1 MLPETWGSG
10 IGFTGSTSVGLTII
24 CPLFAVVGILMYSAE
39 ITQMPLTSI
48 QIQALV
54 REMDYS
60 MRRHKGLKQTNPTEY
75 RNKVVAE
82 NQMLYNDMPSIF
94 EMHITG
100 KLDGTFFDML
110 AMRRQIEKGELTED
124 EASRQVGQK
133 LFDRYVKP
141 VIGDDVPPDQRT
153 GAHAPAPAPVVKSYA
168 EYYKEDVGM
177 SGPSS

>member
-1 MLPETWGSG
+1 
-10 IGFTGSTSVGLTII
+10 
-24 CPLFAVVGILMYSAE
+24 MYSAE

-110 AMRRQIEKGELTED
+110 ALRSQIEKGEVTED

-141 VIGDDVPPDQRT
+141 VIGDDVPPEQRT
-153 GAHAPAPAPVVKSYA
+153 GAHAPAPPPVIKSYA
-168 EYYKEDVGM
+168 EYYKETDG
-177 SGPSS
+177 SGVSGSSS

>member
-1 MLPETWGSG
+1 
-10 IGFTGSTSVGLTII
+10 
-24 CPLFAVVGILMYSAE
+24 
-39 ITQMPLTSI
+39 
-48 QIQALV
+48 
-54 REMDYS
+54 

-82 NQMLYNDMPSIF
+82 NQMLYNEMPSIF
-94 EMHITG
+94 EMHIIG

-110 AMRRQIEKGELTED
+110 ALRRQIEKGELTED

-141 VIGDDVPPDQRT
+141 VIGDDVPPEQRT
-153 GAHAPAPAPVVKSYA
+153 GANAPASAPVVKSYA

-177 SGPSS
+177 SGSSS

>member
-1 MLPETWGSG
+1 
-10 IGFTGSTSVGLTII
+10 
-24 CPLFAVVGILMYSAE
+24 MYSAE

-48 QIQALV
+48 QVQALV
-54 REMDYS
+54 RDMDYS
-60 MRRHKGLKQTNPTEY
+60 MRRHKGLKLTNPEEF

-82 NQMLYNDMPSIF
+82 NQLLYNDIPSIF

-110 AMRRQIEKGELTED
+110 ALKRQIEKGELTED
-124 EASRQVGQK
+124 EASRKIGQQ

-141 VIGDDVPPDQRT
+141 VIGDDVPPEQRS
-153 GAHAPAPAPVVKSYA
+153 GATPALPPVVKSYA

>member
-1 MLPETWGSG
+1 
-10 IGFTGSTSVGLTII
+10 
-24 CPLFAVVGILMYSAE
+24 
-39 ITQMPLTSI
+39 MPLTSI

-60 MRRHKGLKQTNPTEY
+60 MRRHKGLKQTNPAEY

-110 AMRRQIEKGELTED
+110 ALRRQIEKGELTED
-124 EASRQVGQK
+124 QASRDIGQK

-141 VIGDDVPPDQRT
+141 VIGDDVPPEQRT
-153 GAHAPAPAPVVKSYA
+153 GTHAPPPAPVVKSYA

>member
-1 MLPETWGSG
+1 
-10 IGFTGSTSVGLTII
+10 
-24 CPLFAVVGILMYSAE
+24 MYSAE

-60 MRRHKGLKQTNPTEY
+60 MRRHKGLKQTNPPEY

-82 NQMLYNDMPSIF
+82 NQMLYNEMPSIF
-94 EMHITG
+94 EMHIIG

-110 AMRRQIEKGELTED
+110 ALRRQIEKGELTED

-141 VIGDDVPPDQRT
+141 VIGDDVPPEQRT
-153 GAHAPAPAPVVKSYA
+153 GANAPASAPVVKSYA
-168 EYYKEDVGM
+168 EYYKEDVGLAE
-177 SGPSS
+177 PSS

>member
-1 MLPETWGSG
+1 
-10 IGFTGSTSVGLTII
+10 
-24 CPLFAVVGILMYSAE
+24 
-39 ITQMPLTSI
+39 
-48 QIQALV
+48 
-54 REMDYS
+54 

-82 NQMLYNDMPSIF
+82 NQILYNEMPSIF

-110 AMRRQIEKGELTED
+110 ALRRQIEKGQLTED

-141 VIGDDVPPDQRT
+141 VIGDDVPPEQRT
-153 GAHAPAPAPVVKSYA
+153 GAHAPAPPPVVKSYA

>member
-1 MLPETWGSG
+1 
-10 IGFTGSTSVGLTII
+10 
-24 CPLFAVVGILMYSAE
+24 
-39 ITQMPLTSI
+39 
-48 QIQALV
+48 
-54 REMDYS
+54 
-60 MRRHKGLKQTNPTEY
+60 MRRHKGLKQTNPAEY

-110 AMRRQIEKGELTED
+110 ALRRQIEKGEVTED

-141 VIGDDVPPDQRT
+141 VIGDDVPPEQRT
-153 GAHAPAPAPVVKSYA
+153 GSHAPAPHPATLPF
-168 EYYKEDVGM
+168 
-177 SGPSS
+177 GPIFSKAAKDFNLGASHS

>member
-1 MLPETWGSG
+1 
-10 IGFTGSTSVGLTII
+10 
-24 CPLFAVVGILMYSAE
+24 MYSAE

-124 EASRQVGQK
+124 EASRKVGQK

-153 GAHAPAPAPVVKSYA
+153 GTHTPAPPPVVKSYA

>member
-1 MLPETWGSG
+1 
-10 IGFTGSTSVGLTII
+10 
-24 CPLFAVVGILMYSAE
+24 MYSAE

-60 MRRHKGLKQTNPTEY
+60 MRRHKGLKLTNPAGF
-75 RNKVVAE
+75 RDKVVAD
-82 NQMLYNDMPSIF
+82 NQHLYNEFPSIF
-94 EMHITG
+94 EMHFTG

-110 AMRRQIEKGELTED
+110 ALKRQVEKGELTDD
-124 EASRQVGQK
+124 EASRQIGQR

-141 VIGDDVPPDQRT
+141 VIGDDVPPEQRT
-153 GAHAPAPAPVVKSYA
+153 SAAAPAPAVKSYA
-168 EYYKEDVGM
+168 EYYKETDGSGM

>member
-1 MLPETWGSG
+1 
-10 IGFTGSTSVGLTII
+10 
-24 CPLFAVVGILMYSAE
+24 
-39 ITQMPLTSI
+39 MPLTSI

-82 NQMLYNDMPSIF
+82 NQMLYNEMPSIF
-94 EMHITG
+94 EMHIIG

-110 AMRRQIEKGELTED
+110 ALRRQIEKGELTED

-141 VIGDDVPPDQRT
+141 VIGDDVPPEQRT
-153 GAHAPAPAPVVKSYA
+153 GANAPASAPVVKSYA

-177 SGPSS
+177 SGSSS

>member
-1 MLPETWGSG
+1 
-10 IGFTGSTSVGLTII
+10 
-24 CPLFAVVGILMYSAE
+24 MYSAE

-110 AMRRQIEKGELTED
+110 ALRRQIEKGEVTED
-124 EASRQVGQK
+124 DAIIISPNSGTGPLNTTFVFTDRNVTAADANPNYAKVLIETDASVTASLPIFGVDK
-133 LFDRYVKP
+133 TFYSSSAL
-141 VIGDDVPPDQRT
+141 
-153 GAHAPAPAPVVKSYA
+153 PAFSWKTT
-168 EYYKEDVGM
+168 
-177 SGPSS
+177 

>member
-1 MLPETWGSG
+1 
-10 IGFTGSTSVGLTII
+10 
-24 CPLFAVVGILMYSAE
+24 MYSAE

-82 NQMLYNDMPSIF
+82 NQMLYNEMPSIF
-94 EMHITG
+94 EMHIIG

-110 AMRRQIEKGELTED
+110 ALRRQIEKGELTED

-153 GAHAPAPAPVVKSYA
+153 GANAPASAPVVKSYA

-177 SGPSS
+177 SGSSS